1 MNEEQAIS
9 ALDKVIK
16 KSRVHFYKPIQIA
29 EILYHDRIYHDVDL
43 ASLESY
49 RTKSKKWRDDMSMLL
64 LGRKCTSS
72 SKFQDNL
79 FDDNAVPPAVL
90 EILGRINRRTGGS
103 VEAHI
108 YSQFMGR
115 HSQLKQALDYCRTSS
130 VNKFDLKRFI
140 DSFSCK
146 RPHAMLHSAR

>member
-79 FDDNAVPPAVL
+79 FDDNAVPSVVL
-90 EILGRINRRTGGS
+90 EILGKINRETGGS

-108 YSQFMGR
+108 YSQFIKKFAR
-115 HSQLKQALDYCRTSS
+115 IPLALAMWR
-130 VNKFDLKRFI
+130 KRV
-140 DSFSCK
+140 
-146 RPHAMLHSAR
+146 A